1 MAFSISGFVSD
12 SNDDVVSV
20 DWQYTTADGSL
31 GNTHVLATPAGDFAL
46 AEVTQ
51 ATLITWLESQ
61 LGNTTIEFDAA
72 LAARKTRSDYEA
84 GFVSYSRESD
94 NTYAVVPSDSV

>member
-12 SNDDVVSV
+12 ANDDVVSV

-61 LGNTTIEFDAA
+61 LGNTAAEFDAA
-72 LAARKTRSDYEA
+72 LASKKSRSDYEA
-84 GFVSYSRESD
+84 GFVSYNRESD
-94 NTYAVVPSDSV
+94 NTYSVVS

>member
-1 MAFSISGFVSD
+1 MAFSISNFVANAD
-12 SNDDVVSV
+12 GDVVSV

-46 AEVTQ
+46 NSVTE
-51 ATLITWLESQ
+51 TVLVTWINDQ
-61 LGNTTIEFDAA
+61 LQNTAAEFDAA

-84 GFVSYSRESD
+84 GFVSYAVESD
-94 NTYAVVPSDSV
+94 GTYAVVAE

>member
-31 GNTHVLATPAGDFAL
+31 GNTAA
-46 AEVTQ
+46 
-51 ATLITWLESQ
+51 
-61 LGNTTIEFDAA
+61 EFDAA
-72 LAARKTRSDYEA
+72 LVSRKSRSDYEA

-94 NTYAVVPSDSV
+94 NTYSVVPSDSV